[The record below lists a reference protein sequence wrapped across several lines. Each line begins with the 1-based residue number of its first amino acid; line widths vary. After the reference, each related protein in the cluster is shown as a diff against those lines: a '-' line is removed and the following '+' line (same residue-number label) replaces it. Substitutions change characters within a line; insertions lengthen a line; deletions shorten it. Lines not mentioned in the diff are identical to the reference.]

1 MADRSEVIME
11 LKADVGDAKKNLE
24 EVKSSVEDI
33 GKASKTTAKATT
45 GIRDGIK
52 GVGVAIKAAG
62 IGLALKAFEML
73 SEIFMQNQKTADTF
87 NTAFEA
93 LSIAINDLVNF
104 VLDNFGTVA
113 DFFKDVF
120 ENPVE
125 KIKDFG
131 DAIQDNLIERFN
143 SFLDTMGYVGEAI
156 SELFAGNF
164 AKAKEA
170 AKNAGKELV
179 DVATGVDGAYDKIV
193 TTVGDATDAII
204 DYTKKTIDG
213 AKSNVELAKAAEL
226 AAVQVQGLIEKYD
239 KEAEALR
246 KIRDDETKTFAQ
258 RIEAN
263 EQLGEVLEK
272 QRKEMLALRQLE
284 LDRAQTEYD
293 KLQNQENLIALTEAQ
308 NELAAVNAQIE
319 GFTSEQVQNRISLE
333 RELLD
338 TKNELAVE
346 SLSLRERELLEVE
359 QQYDE
364 LFRLAKNAGEDTIA
378 LEKQKA
384 DAISNIKLQQA
395 QTDIDTM
402 NTVFDNTRSVLG
414 EESELAKGL
423 AVLQAT
429 MNTYTA
435 AAAALAPPPVGA
447 GPLLGPLLAASTVAL
462 GLANVTKIL
471 SAPEPEFAQ
480 GGLVGGYGTG
490 TSDSVSAR
498 LSKGESVINARSTRM
513 FKPLLSAINEAGGGR
528 SFASGEGV
536 GGTTMG
542 VVKAFVVADDMTKQ
556 QDKLSKIRRKA
567 TI

>member
-1 MADRSEVIME
+1 MAQEEVI
-11 LKADVGDAKKNLE
+11 LKLQADVGDAKNNLE
-24 EVKSSVEDI
+24 EVKTSVQDI
-33 GKASKTTAKATT
+33 GEASKTTAKATT

-52 GVGVAIKAAG
+52 GVGVALKAAG

-73 SEIFMQNQKTADTF
+73 SEIFMKNQKTADFF

-104 VLDNFGTVA
+104 VFDNFGKVT

-131 DAIQDNLIERFN
+131 DAIKDNLIERFN
-143 SFLDTMGYVGEAI
+143 SFLDTMGFVAEAI
-156 SELFAGNF
+156 SQLFKGNF
-164 AKAKEA
+164 EEAKEA

-193 TTVGDATDAII
+193 TTVGNAADAIT
-204 DYTKKTIDG
+204 DYTKKTING
-213 AKSNVELAKAAEL
+213 AKANVALQKQAEL
-226 AAVQVQGLIEKYD
+226 SEAQIQGLIESYD
-239 KEAEALR
+239 RQAEKLR
-246 KIRDDETKTFAQ
+246 QVRDDENATFED
-258 RIEAN
+258 RIKAN
-263 EQLGEVLEK
+263 DELGVVLEQQAK
-272 QRKEMLALRQLE
+272 QMLALQQIQVKA
-284 LDRAQTEYD
+284 AQVEYD

-308 NELAAVNAQIE
+308 NELLAIEAQIT
-319 GFTSEQVQNRISLE
+319 GFQSEQLTNQVSLQ
-333 RELLD
+333 RELQD
-338 TKNELAVE
+338 VKNELALE
-346 SLSLRERELLEVE
+346 GMSQRERELLEVE

-364 LFRLAKNAGEDTIA
+364 LFKMAEKAGEDTVA
-378 LEKQKA
+378 LEEQKA
-384 DAISNIKLQQA
+384 KAINEIRRQQATADLDTANASLENIKQV
-395 QTDIDTM
+395 M
-402 NTVFDNTRSVLG
+402 G
-414 EESELAKGL
+414 EETSAGKAA
-423 AVLQAT
+423 AVAQAT
-429 MNTYTA
+429 INTYQGVSEA
-435 AAAALAPPPVGA
+435 IASSPPPLNFV
-447 GPLLGPLLAASTVAL
+447 LAATTLAA
-462 GLANVTKIL
+462 GLQNINKIL
-471 SAPEPEFAQ
+471 SVQEPEFAQ

>member
-1 MADRSEVIME
+1 ME

-24 EVKSSVEDI
+24 DVKSSVEDI
-33 GKASKTTAKATT
+33 GKASKTTAKATS

-73 SEIFMQNQKTADTF
+73 SEIFMKNQKTADFF

-104 VLDNFGTVA
+104 VFDNFGKVT

-131 DAIQDNLIERFN
+131 DAIKDNLIERFN

-156 SELFAGNF
+156 SQLFKGNF
-164 AKAKEA
+164 EEAKAA

-193 TTVGDATDAII
+193 TTVGDAADAIT
-204 DYTKKTIDG
+204 DYTKKTIES
-213 AKSNVELAKAAEL
+213 AKSNVELAKAAEI
-226 AAVQVQGLIEKYD
+226 AEVRIQGLIEKYD
-239 KEAEALR
+239 RQAEKLR
-246 KIRDDETKTFAQ
+246 QTRDDENATFED
-258 RIEAN
+258 RIKAN
-263 EQLGEVLEK
+263 EELGKVLEEQSK
-272 QRKEMLALRQLE
+272 QMLEQQKIRVAA
-284 LDRAQTEYD
+284 AQAEFD
-293 KLQNQENLIALTEAQ
+293 KLSNDENLIALMQEK
-308 NELAAVNAQIE
+308 NELAAIEAQIT
-319 GFTSEQVQNRISLE
+319 GFQSEQLTNQTSLE
-333 RELLD
+333 RELQD
-338 TKNELAVE
+338 VKNELALE
-346 SLSLRERELLEVE
+346 GMSQRERELLEVE

-364 LFRLAKNAGEDTIA
+364 LFKMAEKAGEDTVA
-378 LEKQKA
+378 LEEQKA
-384 DAISNIKLQQA
+384 KAIRLIRNQQTRDALDAANQSLENMKQI
-395 QTDIDTM
+395 M
-402 NTVFDNTRSVLG
+402 G
-414 EESELAKGL
+414 EETSAGKAA
-423 AVLQAT
+423 AVAQAT
-429 MNTYTA
+429 INTYSAATA
-435 AAAALAPPPVGA
+435 ALDDAPVPFNFV
-447 GPLLGPLLAASTVAL
+447 LAATTIAA
-462 GLANVTKIL
+462 GLQNINKIL
-471 SAPEPEFAQ
+471 TVQEPQFAQ
-480 GGLVGGYGTG
+480 GGVVGGYGTG